1 MPVIIKSRA
10 CVFYCQSNALH
21 ESWLDEIKILNRLDN
36 LVTPSFDIKG
46 PRSKAFLIANTF
58 DCGDPHVKIGE
69 VGVEQNFSFENV
81 LEDYLYPLSAAH

>member
-1 MPVIIKSRA
+1 M
-10 CVFYCQSNALH
+10 
-21 ESWLDEIKILNRLDN
+21 
-36 LVTPSFDIKG
+36 TPSFDIKG
-46 PRSKAFLIANTF
+46 PKSKALLIANTF